1 MRCRAHRQPREE
13 HREYHPK
20 LRGRS
25 LEPLGGNYAKRRLF
39 VANTP
44 RERREAADCALSGG
58 NASPSGSP
66 GGRPV
71 TPSQAPAA
79 ITPDSQPTETKRI
92 KPSVP
97 SGGGT
102 RSQIPTGKLPPPPS
116 PAFPDM
122 AKPSPPQ
129 PQVRRPVWLR
139 RKLPRLLQ
147 NRRPPAIRAARSNG
161 QARSA
166 AATPSAAKV
175 VAPPPPQPSTPPP
188 QPVAPAPAAA
198 ASKPAA
204 APQPKGCPPGKSAAV
219 IMVSP
224 FANRRPPWQRWRTLD
239 PSSSPSANP
248 FAPNILRHLTSPRKS
263 Q

>member
-175 VAPPPPQPSTPPP
+175 VACLYRKSDSAIK
-188 QPVAPAPAAA
+188 VM
-198 ASKPAA
+198 
-204 APQPKGCPPGKSAAV
+204 KSAED
-219 IMVSP
+219 
-224 FANRRPPWQRWRTLD
+224 RRRYNTAHVLD
-239 PSSSPSANP
+239 GAMDRSVFVERPMCPQLVVVGGIFRQNP
-248 FAPNILRHLTSPRKS
+248 A
-263 Q
+263 